1 MSYVKIDN
9 KVKANL
15 IKEALKIVDEL
26 AKYDIDDLTSYD
38 KDELEELIDK
48 AKKIKKN
55 RLFVLK

>member
-26 AKYDIDDLTSYD
+26 AKYDIYDLKSYD
-38 KDELEELIDK
+38 KYELEELIDK